1 MMPATVWNCRR
12 RLTSRVLHGCYRLL
26 LQVHAGLRMCGVR
39 ENAALEVLNSVNIIC
54 DGSTH
59 ILLTK

>member
-1 MMPATVWNCRR
+1 
-12 RLTSRVLHGCYRLL
+12 
-26 LQVHAGLRMCGVR
+26 MCGVR